1 VRWGGAATG
10 KRENKLC
17 TVGKIC
23 PRQTQQCLNDC
34 LGSDYCHIVVPK
46 LVTEFEMV
54 SGHAK
59 NLAESVR
66 SHQRTHP
73 NAITSISYSSGSHSP
88 AEPGHITFHCP
99 EAFSEGQSQEQ
110 PSSPMV
116 KERTVQSRAVLKIC
130 LNKRVASITPT
141 DKIAVRSLR
150 KRDKLCAKL
159 ERGNT
164 FPKLKRIPSTKVLV
178 SARQ

>member
-1 VRWGGAATG
+1 
-10 KRENKLC
+10 
-17 TVGKIC
+17 
-23 PRQTQQCLNDC
+23 
-34 LGSDYCHIVVPK
+34 
-46 LVTEFEMV
+46 M
-54 SGHAK
+54 
-59 NLAESVR
+59 
-66 SHQRTHP
+66 
-73 NAITSISYSSGSHSP
+73 
-88 AEPGHITFHCP
+88 
-99 EAFSEGQSQEQ
+99 
-110 PSSPMV
+110 
-116 KERTVQSRAVLKIC
+116 QSRAVLKIC